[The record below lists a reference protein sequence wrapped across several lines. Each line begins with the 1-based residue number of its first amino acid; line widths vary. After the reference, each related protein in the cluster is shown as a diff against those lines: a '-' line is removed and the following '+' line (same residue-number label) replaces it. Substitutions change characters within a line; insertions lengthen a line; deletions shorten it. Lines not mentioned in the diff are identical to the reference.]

1 MRERI
6 VQKLVSYIHKKDS
19 NYSDEQLEVIQ
30 YGLEGIYILITK
42 SIVIFTVA
50 YLLGIIKEV
59 FLFTLLYNVIRMP
72 SFGLHATKSWMCYLS
87 SLIIFLILPYVCKT
101 ITFDPLLKA
110 ILGAISIIL
119 IYKNAPADTV
129 KRPIID
135 PKRRRNYKII
145 STIIAITFAFLSIAI
160 KNNFLSN
167 AFVISILL
175 QNFMISPYIYQLF
188 HLPYDNYKSYLA
200 ESVTV

>member
-19 NYSDEQLEVIQ
+19 NYSNEQLEVIQ

-101 ITFDPLLKA
+101 ITFDPLWKG

-167 AFVISILL
+167 AFVIAIVL
-175 QNFMISPYIYQLF
+175 QNFMISPYIYKLF
-188 HLPYDNYKSYLA
+188 HLPYDNYKNYLV
-200 ESVTV
+200 ESATV

>member
-145 STIIAITFAFLSIAI
+145 STIIAITFAFLSITI

-167 AFVISILL
+167 TFVISILL

>member
-19 NYSDEQLEVIQ
+19 NYSNEQLEVIQ

-101 ITFDPLLKA
+101 ITFDPLWKG

-145 STIIAITFAFLSIAI
+145 STIIAITFAFLSITI

>member
-1 MRERI
+1 MVSKI
-6 VQKLVSYIHKKDS
+6 VAYIHKKDS
-19 NYSDEQLEVIQ
+19 KYSEEQLEVIQ

-50 YLLGIIKEV
+50 YLLGMIKEV
-59 FLFTLLYNVIRMP
+59 LIFTLLYNIIRMP

-101 ITFDPLLKA
+101 ITFDPLWKG

-135 PKRRRNYKII
+135 QKRRRNYKII
-145 STIIAITFAFLSIAI
+145 STIIAITFAFLSITI

-167 AFVISILL
+167 AFVFAIVL